1 MKTLAKFSTEE
12 YHQIIESGIL
22 CDRSVELLNG
32 EIWEMPPEKPLHRK
46 VIYFGVEY
54 LRQMLSGKAIVFE
67 AHPITLK
74 NSEPEPDITV
84 VQLPIS
90 LYDERHPSALDILLL
105 IEVSDTTLSK
115 DLQEKKVIY
124 ALNKIREYWVIDLN
138 NHQLKV
144 FQNPVNDNY
153 IITKILSE
161 GKISSQAFPDAEL
174 EVPRLIAP

>member
-32 EIWEMPPEKPLHRK
+32 EIWEMPPEKPRHRK

-54 LRQMLSGKAIVFE
+54 LRQILSGKAIVFE

-84 VQLPIS
+84 AQLPIS

-115 DLQEKKVIY
+115 DLQEKKAIY
-124 ALNKIREYWVIDLN
+124 ALNKIREYWIIDLN

-144 FQNPVNDNY
+144 FQNPVNDDY
-153 IITKILSE
+153 LIKKVFSQ
-161 GKISSQAFPDAEL
+161 GKITSQAFPGITI
-174 EVPRLIAP
+174 EVSRLIAP

>member
-12 YHQIIESGIL
+12 YHQMIESGIL

-54 LRQMLSGKAIVFE
+54 LRQILSGKAIVFE

-84 VQLPIS
+84 AQLPVS

-124 ALNKIREYWVIDLN
+124 ALNQIREYWIIDLN

-144 FQNPVNDNY
+144 FQNPVNDAY
-153 IITKILSE
+153 MIEKILNQ
-161 GKISSQAFPDAEL
+161 GKISSQAFPDL
-174 EVPRLIAP
+174 EIDVSQLIAP